1 MAKIFNHQVIYN
13 GTLYPANT
21 PIPIENTKNEEPNTK
36 EDKQS
41 KKGGAKNENDKGTG
55 GKS

>member
-1 MAKIFNHQVIYN
+1 MTKTFNHQVIYN

-21 PIPIENTKNEEPNTK
+21 PILIENAKDEEPEIK
-36 EDKQS
+36 DDKRS
-41 KKGGAKNENDKGTG
+41 KKGGAKNEDDKGSG